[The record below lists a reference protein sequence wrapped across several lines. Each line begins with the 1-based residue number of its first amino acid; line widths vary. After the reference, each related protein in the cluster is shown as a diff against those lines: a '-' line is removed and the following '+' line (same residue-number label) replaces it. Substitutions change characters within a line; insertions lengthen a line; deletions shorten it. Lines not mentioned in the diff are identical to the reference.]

1 MQRSLERTMR
11 RSQAHTRS
19 VLLLRRSCREV
30 QIGCSGFRLLRCCD
44 RDRDQVRF
52 EDGDTDGWQL
62 GRGVRFRH
70 SGRRLYTFFEVMLHV
85 SISFDEA
92 RPRQFLFLH
101 WINSIN
107 SIATPPH
114 TPHLP
119 SHMAATSSRRIPHM
133 EASSSSSS
141 KSSSQDLRPST
152 NPQFHDGSADGSYC
166 HGKHDDSMD
175 MRVRINVVGLISSSH

>member
-1 MQRSLERTMR
+1 MQRSLERMR
-11 RSQAHTRS
+11 RRSRAHTRS
-19 VLLLRRSCREV
+19 VLVLRRPCREV
-30 QIGCSGFRLLRCCD
+30 QIGCSGFRLLRGCD
-44 RDRDQVRF
+44 RDRDQVRL
-52 EDGDTDGWQL
+52 EDGDMDRSCVWCCKRL
-62 GRGVRFRH
+62 LH
-70 SGRRLYTFFEVMLHV
+70 SGRRLYTFFEVML
-85 SISFDEA
+85 SSSFDEA

-152 NPQFHDGSADGSYC
+152 NPQFHDGSADGSYY

-175 MRVRINVVGLISSSH
+175 MRVRINAVGVIPSSR